1 MSTEQ
6 STGFSSRNWTSHPR
20 PERYVGRQGDL
31 RSVEEIAPVFRHVF
45 HEFRQ
50 FNEIQSLVMDDMLY
64 TDKSLV
70 VSAPTGSGKTA
81 IFELAMV
88 RLLMKLEDSRYEG
101 DYRMIYIAPIK
112 ALCAE
117 KFADWKGKFEPLGVK
132 TAEVTGDTEMK
143 DFWDLPD
150 CNLILTTPEKWNS
163 ITRRWR
169 QNVNFVRMIRLVMI
183 DEVHILNDQYRGPVL
198 EAVVSRMRSIH
209 RFVEGDGGESAVVDP
224 MRIIALSATAPN
236 VADLAAWVGEA
247 NTTCFYNISES
258 RRPIKIDKHVLGY
271 YCDPSTS
278 PFRFDMN
285 LNYKLFEV
293 ICKYSSGRPSL
304 VFCSTRKATE
314 SASKHLVEQ
323 HSLRLTPDQ
332 VSALQVVAN
341 QLQNGDLKRRLLAG
355 VGYHHAGLSIADRQL
370 IEDAFRAGRIPVLC
384 CTSGLAMGVN
394 LPAHLVIIKS
404 TQMYTD
410 YGMEE
415 YPESSIFQMIGRAGR
430 PQFDTFGVAVIMTQR
445 ENVHLYPM

>member
-1 MSTEQ
+1 
-6 STGFSSRNWTSHPR
+6 
-20 PERYVGRQGDL
+20 
-31 RSVEEIAPVFRHVF
+31 
-45 HEFRQ
+45 
-50 FNEIQSLVMDDMLY
+50 MDDMLY

-183 DEVHILNDQYRGPVL
+183 DEVHILNDQFRGPVL

-209 RFVEGDGGESAVVDP
+209 RFVEWDGGESAVVDP

-247 NTTCFYNISES
+247 NTTCFY
-258 RRPIKIDKHVLGY
+258 
-271 YCDPSTS
+271 
-278 PFRFDMN
+278 
-285 LNYKLFEV
+285 KLV
-293 ICKYSSGRPSL
+293 
-304 VFCSTRKATE
+304 
-314 SASKHLVEQ
+314 
-323 HSLRLTPDQ
+323 
-332 VSALQVVAN
+332 
-341 QLQNGDLKRRLLAG
+341 
-355 VGYHHAGLSIADRQL
+355 
-370 IEDAFRAGRIPVLC
+370 
-384 CTSGLAMGVN
+384 
-394 LPAHLVIIKS
+394 
-404 TQMYTD
+404 
-410 YGMEE
+410 
-415 YPESSIFQMIGRAGR
+415 
-430 PQFDTFGVAVIMTQR
+430 
-445 ENVHLYPM
+445 